1 MSRHQRKRKSARQKS
16 AGTATPAGTVQ
27 DSQRYKTACRLAVA
41 GEHEEARRLYADL
54 EAAIEDPKLRAVVRN
69 DLAVLDAMAEDF
81 EAARRGLDAALV
93 LDAAC
98 DPARLNL
105 PCLLC
110 PIPVVGDGRTKIAAR
125 KEPGGPFHGCGRRR
139 EYQRCARR
147 TRSVPARSAEPI

>member
-1 MSRHQRKRKSARQKS
+1 
-16 AGTATPAGTVQ
+16 
-27 DSQRYKTACRLAVA
+27 
-41 GEHEEARRLYADL
+41 
-54 EAAIEDPKLRAVVRN
+54 
-69 DLAVLDAMAEDF
+69 MAEDF

-105 PCLLC
+105 ACLLC

-139 EYQRCARR
+139 EYQRLRTSHTKRAGSFGRADLISIVLSADGRR
-147 TRSVPARSAEPI
+147 GSPMNGELETV